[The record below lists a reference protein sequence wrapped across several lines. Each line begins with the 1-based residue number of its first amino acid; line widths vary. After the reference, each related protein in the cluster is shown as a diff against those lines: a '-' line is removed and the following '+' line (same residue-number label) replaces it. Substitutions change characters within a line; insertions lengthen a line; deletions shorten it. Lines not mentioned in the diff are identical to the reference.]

1 MIRGKI
7 ILFFAGL
14 FVIAASH
21 SQDTIAPSKSIGAYP
36 AQLGAKANQLN
47 QKLDKK
53 SAKLLDNLLKR
64 EKRMKARLGKI
75 DSLKAAEVF
84 GDIEEKYKQ
93 AMESPGS
100 KMYISS
106 LDTMLSSLKFL
117 ENNPKL
123 LAGESSEKIRTAI
136 DRVNG
141 LQDQFQKAEDLKR
154 FLKERRQYL
163 KKQLGQ
169 SGFGK
174 DLKKMNKQAF
184 YYGEQLKEY
193 KAMLKDK
200 KKAERKGLEILSKT
214 KPFKD
219 FMKKNSML
227 ASMFRMPADPGDPS
241 STASIAGL
249 QTRAQVNTLVQQQV
263 AAGGAGA
270 RQQFSQN
277 IQAAQAEISQL
288 KNKLMKAGAVSSD
301 DEIPDFKPNNQ
312 RTKSFWQRIEVGTNI
327 QSQKPN
333 GYFPVTSDLGL
344 SVGYKLNDKSIIG
357 IGSSYKLG
365 WGQNIRHIRIS
376 HQGVGLRSFADW
388 KIKGSFWL
396 SAGYEMNYRSEF
408 DRIDELKTYSN
419 WQQSGLVGVSKV
431 ISLKTKFFKK
441 TKLQM
446 MWDFLSYQQVPKQKA
461 FIFRVGYSL

>member
-21 SQDTIAPSKSIGAYP
+21 SQDTIAPSKSIWAYP
-36 AQLGAKANQLN
+36 AKLDAKANQLN

-117 ENNPKL
+117 ENNPTL

-169 SGFGK
+169 PGFAK
-174 DLKKMNKQAF
+174 DLKKKNKRAF

-193 KAMLKDK
+193 KVMLKDK

-227 ASMFRMPADPGDPS
+227 SSMFRMPADPGDPCMMLP
-241 STASIAGL
+241 AI
-249 QTRAQVNTLVQQQV
+249 N
-263 AAGGAGA
+263 
-270 RQQFSQN
+270 
-277 IQAAQAEISQL
+277 
-288 KNKLMKAGAVSSD
+288 
-301 DEIPDFKPNNQ
+301 
-312 RTKSFWQRIEVGTNI
+312 
-327 QSQKPN
+327 
-333 GYFPVTSDLGL
+333 
-344 SVGYKLNDKSIIG
+344 
-357 IGSSYKLG
+357 
-365 WGQNIRHIRIS
+365 
-376 HQGVGLRSFADW
+376 LRKW
-388 KIKGSFWL
+388 YGM
-396 SAGYEMNYRSEF
+396 E
-408 DRIDELKTYSN
+408 
-419 WQQSGLVGVSKV
+419 
-431 ISLKTKFFKK
+431 
-441 TKLQM
+441 
-446 MWDFLSYQQVPKQKA
+446 P
-461 FIFRVGYSL
+461 